1 MADLDIKQL
10 GVTLE
15 STSGTIAFTDG
26 VLDRTQN
33 KSQDTINAELY
44 AGAGAGIYTIAP
56 GDRVLD
62 VANQVLGS
70 TIGLTYEKRDGDTA
84 KKIYLTGIKNEAIA
98 SIDTTDFT
106 KDKMVKSAELVEV
119 AEPGVTI
126 EVPYIKIIFNDDTE
140 DPVRFSVKSLVDI
153 YTGANLKLSPD
164 YTSTA
169 GVAPSSNVTL
179 DAAMKNVDTRVAALE
194 GNNYVNSF
202 AGKTGDIAFGD
213 YGGGNGEVQFS
224 IDNNGKI
231 TGWANTSIY
240 AYKTGVLERV
250 VGTTSLDGF
259 IRIAASDRTN
269 GQQTLTPLVTVAKK
283 STYIDGASPTGD
295 MLASAY
301 AVKEYTGTYVT
312 THAYP
317 KDSGEDIAARIGFAE
332 TDIETLN
339 TAVADN
345 SGRIGVLETY
355 GTNATVIGTTTY
367 DEWSVIVGG

>member
-44 AGAGAGIYTIAP
+44 AGAG
-56 GDRVLD
+56 
-62 VANQVLGS
+62 
-70 TIGLTYEKRDGDTA
+70 
-84 KKIYLTGIKNEAIA
+84 
-98 SIDTTDFT
+98 
-106 KDKMVKSAELVEV
+106 
-119 AEPGVTI
+119 
-126 EVPYIKIIFNDDTE
+126 
-140 DPVRFSVKSLVDI
+140 
-153 YTGANLKLSPD
+153 
-164 YTSTA
+164 
-169 GVAPSSNVTL
+169 
-179 DAAMKNVDTRVAALE
+179 
-194 GNNYVNSF
+194 
-202 AGKTGDIAFGD
+202 IAFGD

-259 IRIAASDRTN
+259 ITIAASDRTN

-317 KDSGEDIAARIGFAE
+317 KDSGEDIAARIGLAE